1 MKKHIISLTAIL
13 ALAMPLAAQAAP
25 EFSFGGQY
33 RINSYSLNDADG
45 AGSVAA
51 ARARIR
57 QNIDLK
63 FSDAFDTHLQINF
76 GHITEG
82 IGNHTGLSNVG
93 IRHAVMNYHFSE
105 AATLTAGLV
114 PLSDKFGDTL
124 FSGDWDFNPVTF
136 AISGNTSGADYRLA
150 WFKILEGT
158 EGTTIKNDV
167 TGFLLDLGG
176 ELGDVTIGAMGL
188 ALRTPNVGNTG
199 YENNSWIGGR
209 IAAELEGIKIG
220 ADVVASNV
228 KSSAPGVTNSVT
240 DSKGIQA
247 RLHAEGQFNG
257 ISMSILGLYSTGK
270 TAGDGYLS
278 PQQIYGGQGYWGKT
292 GVLNIQG
299 PTDAGMDMNMLRPGN
314 NGYGLQSVQVGLGYG
329 FTDELSGYLGAGY
342 YKAGKERVAG
352 QGKNIGSD
360 VYVQARYAFPDSP
373 LALELFGDFASLGA
387 AHYNSGG
394 ASRTVTAFGSRLQA
408 EF

>member
-1 MKKHIISLTAIL
+1 MKKQIISFIAIL
-13 ALAMPLAAQAAP
+13 ALAMPLAAQAEP
-25 EFSFGGQY
+25 ELSLGGQY
-33 RINSYSLNDADG
+33 RINSYLLNDADG

-51 ARARIR
+51 ARVRIR

-82 IGNHTGLSNVG
+82 IGNHTGNNVG

-136 AISGNTSGADYRLA
+136 ALSGNVGGTDYRLG

-167 TGFLLDLGG
+167 TGFLVDLGG
-176 ELGDVTIGAMGL
+176 ELGDVSIGAMGL
-188 ALRTPNVGNTG
+188 GLRTPNAGNTD
-199 YENNSWIGGR
+199 YENNGWIGGR
-209 IAAELEGIKIG
+209 IATEFDGIRIG

-228 KSSAPGVTNSVT
+228 KKNAPNVTNSVT

-270 TAGDGYLS
+270 AAGEGYLS

-299 PTDAGMDMNMLRPGN
+299 PTDAGMDANMLRPGN
-314 NGYGLQSVQVGLGYG
+314 NGYGLQSVQVGLGYS

-342 YKAGKERVAG
+342 YNAGKERVAG

-373 LALELFGDFASLGA
+373 LALEVFGDFASLGA